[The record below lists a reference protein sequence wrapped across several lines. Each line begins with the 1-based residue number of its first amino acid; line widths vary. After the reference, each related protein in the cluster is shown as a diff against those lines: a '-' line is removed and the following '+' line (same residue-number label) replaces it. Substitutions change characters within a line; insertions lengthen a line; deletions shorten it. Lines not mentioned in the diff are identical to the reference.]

1 MDRKKI
7 ELQVYSLSA
16 SHEQNGAY
24 NLLFTEVGGRRQLPV
39 IIGASEAQA
48 IALELRGIHPS
59 RPLTHALFAS
69 VLDALGVRLLRVLI
83 YKAEKGIFYTY
94 IYLRSGEI
102 LLRIDSRTSDAVA
115 LALHM
120 GAPVLIYDDLLQ
132 RECIPPMDEE
142 PEELSEEELL
152 KQNEEALKA
161 ALQKAIDEENY
172 EQAAVLR
179 DRLRQLHI
187 P

>member
-69 VLDALGVRLLRVLI
+69 VLDALGTRLLRVLI

-94 IYLRSGEI
+94 IYLRSDEI
-102 LLRIDSRTSDAVA
+102 ILRIDSRTSDAVA
-115 LALHM
+115 LALYM
-120 GAPVLIYDDLLQ
+120 GAPILIYDDLLQ
-132 RECIPPMDEE
+132 RECIPA
-142 PEELSEEELL
+142 PEQTPTELSEEE
-152 KQNEEALKA
+152 KREQDEKSLKA
-161 ALQKAIDEENY
+161 ALQQAIDEEDY

-179 DRLRQLHI
+179 DRLKQLHI